1 MRCLLLMG
9 RRGPEPFED
18 GVVFSTQLADRIFRE
33 TGVRANYRARKQ
45 WGRGNKL
52 TRSGPAHKLEKA
64 LQLVNRHGREGVRPP
79 PQAGDSPHQEVRTKP
94 EGRTDAGAHSLR
106 KHGTPAG
113 KGGAGSQWAYA
124 RLRPAE
130 VAVGPTRPGFPP
142 KSLEEAFEMGYA
154 ARRAEIELLKGGPSI
169 AVSGTTSV
177 TAEADRTYRGGLMP
191 AAFVRDQWG
200 RWGK

>member
-1 MRCLLLMG
+1 MDDRQGHL
-9 RRGPEPFED
+9 GPRELED
-18 GVVFSTQLADRIFRE
+18 GVVFSTPLSDRIFSE

-45 WGRGNKL
+45 WGKGKKL
-52 TRSGPAHKLEKA
+52 TLSGPAHKLEKA
-64 LQLVNRHGREGVRPP
+64 LQLVNRYGREEDRPP

-94 EGRTDAGAHSLR
+94 EWRTDAGAHSLR

-142 KSLEEAFEMGYA
+142 KALE
-154 ARRAEIELLKGGPSI
+154 
-169 AVSGTTSV
+169 
-177 TAEADRTYRGGLMP
+177 
-191 AAFVRDQWG
+191 
-200 RWGK
+200 

>member
-1 MRCLLLMG
+1 MSVLEGHL
-9 RRGPEPFED
+9 GPEPLEA
-18 GVVFSTQLADRIFRE
+18 GVVFSTKLADRIFRE

-45 WGRGNKL
+45 WDKGKKL
-52 TRSGPAHKLEKA
+52 TLSGPAHKLEKA
-64 LQLVNRHGREGVRPP
+64 LQLVNRYGREAAGAPP

-142 KSLEEAFEMGYA
+142 KSLEGAF
-154 ARRAEIELLKGGPSI
+154 
-169 AVSGTTSV
+169 
-177 TAEADRTYRGGLMP
+177 
-191 AAFVRDQWG
+191 
-200 RWGK
+200 